1 MLICTVAMEICY
13 FMHPKQQISYH
24 VYYEVKRMIMA
35 KKRSNILIFKKKMYQ
50 HNLSYMY
57 CTVLNMHCG
66 GKCHDD
72 FTTLYFLAV
81 YCSSA
86 LIYIHFHLIHCMWT
100 TIQTRMRFIYNNYS
114 LASNSHQ
121 RLAKITLWKWRP
133 IDRKRTNFVK
143 DHSRSKE
150 HSSCVH
156 CQMI

>member
-1 MLICTVAMEICY
+1 MLLHASKTTNQLSCILWGKKNDNGQEKKQY
-13 FMHPKQQISYH
+13 FDFQ
-24 VYYEVKRMIMA
+24 
-35 KKRSNILIFKKKMYQ
+35 KKMYQ

-86 LIYIHFHLIHCMWT
+86 LIYIHFHLIRCMWT

-121 RLAKITLWKWRP
+121 RLAKISLWKWRP

-143 DHSRSKE
+143 DHPRSKE

>member
-1 MLICTVAMEICY
+1 MLLHASKTTNQLSCILWGKKNDNGQEKKQY
-13 FMHPKQQISYH
+13 FDFQ
-24 VYYEVKRMIMA
+24 
-35 KKRSNILIFKKKMYQ
+35 KKMYQ

-86 LIYIHFHLIHCMWT
+86 LIYIHFHLIRCMWT

-121 RLAKITLWKWRP
+121 RLAKISLWKWGP

-143 DHSRSKE
+143 DHPRSKE

>member
-1 MLICTVAMEICY
+1 MLLHASKTTNQLSCILWGKKNDNGQEKKQY
-13 FMHPKQQISYH
+13 FDFQ
-24 VYYEVKRMIMA
+24 
-35 KKRSNILIFKKKMYQ
+35 KKMYQ

-86 LIYIHFHLIHCMWT
+86 LIYIHFHLIRCIWT

-121 RLAKITLWKWRP
+121 RLAKISLWKWRP

-143 DHSRSKE
+143 DHPRSKE